1 MKKNKKKGG
10 LGIVIALLV
19 IALAVVIGVIV
30 FKQIE
35 YGVSAEYY
43 ESLRSGAMSI
53 GRARA

>member
-1 MKKNKKKGG
+1 MKKKKKSG
-10 LGIVIALLV
+10 LGLVIALL
-19 IALAVVIGVIV
+19 ILALAVVIGVIV

-43 ESLRSGAMSI
+43 ESLRSGALSL